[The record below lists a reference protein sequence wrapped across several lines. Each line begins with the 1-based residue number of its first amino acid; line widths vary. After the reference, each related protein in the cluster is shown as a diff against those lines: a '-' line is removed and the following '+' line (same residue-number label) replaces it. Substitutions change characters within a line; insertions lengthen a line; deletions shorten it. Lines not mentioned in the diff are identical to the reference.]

1 MRARAG
7 VRILSGI
14 VRLPPAI
21 AFSSALLLALAG
33 CGPRITDANV
43 QVVNKQRQALEK
55 VGKGFSPKEVES
67 ILGLPSR
74 LESTT
79 LPLETQKKEV
89 EVVRYFYDQNGQT
102 LELHFV
108 DSKLL
113 NDVAPWGSPPTDTP
127 LRRTMPAAAK

>member
-7 VRILSGI
+7 VRILTRI

-21 AFSSALLLALAG
+21 ALSLAVLPALAG

-43 QVVNKQRQALEK
+43 QVVNKQRQAFER
-55 VGKGFSPKEVES
+55 VGKGLSPKEVES
-67 ILGLPSR
+67 ILGQPSR
-74 LESTT
+74 QESAT

-89 EVVRYFYDQNGQT
+89 KVVRYFYEQEGQT
-102 LELHFV
+102 LQLHFV
-108 DSKLL
+108 DNKLI
-113 NDVAPWGSPPTDTP
+113 NDVAPWGAPAADTP